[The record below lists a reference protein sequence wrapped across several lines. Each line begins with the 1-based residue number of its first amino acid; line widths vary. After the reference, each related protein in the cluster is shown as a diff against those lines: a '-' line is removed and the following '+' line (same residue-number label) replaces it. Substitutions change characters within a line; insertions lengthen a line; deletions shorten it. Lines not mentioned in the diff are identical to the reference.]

1 MKALYKFE
9 AIVTFQAV
17 QKVGG
22 FIILYQFF
30 FTENKSSKKKYVK
43 VLIASIVFSPK

>member
-9 AIVTFQAV
+9 AITVFQAA

-22 FIILYQFF
+22 FIILTWFSLL
-30 FTENKSSKKKYVK
+30 TEKSSKNMLWFY
-43 VLIASIVFSPK
+43 LHLLSFPKIK